1 MNIEPEE
8 RTEPLDIQDEVTAA
22 FDKAIEENPSNPDA
36 AATDDTA
43 IAAEVVAEPAKVEGE
58 KEPEAAA
65 PKEEAKPE
73 PVDTDKEIATL
84 GLKGRSAERFQ
95 HMAGEIKTLAPIK
108 EALEKAGITDLADVP
123 RIIER
128 AQYADAWDEQIAQ
141 TNATPP
147 QMTMAFDYLTNAN
160 AGTAGDLEA
169 ARKCFEYNKSE
180 MKVWAKLLGE
190 DMPGVVDPL
199 EGQDDLKEAL
209 DNGEITRTYALQIAA
224 SRTQGNM
231 ATQRDAQTREENDSR
246 QLFESGVTALNDL
259 GDVLEKADPNY
270 QAKLQYFMPIVKT
283 IRDTCHPSE
292 WAKRSRDAYLQIPE
306 PVIAAPAARSPTPI
320 RPAGLAPG
328 LMPVTDDPVEAF
340 DLGVAAAN
348 GM

>member
-36 AATDDTA
+36 IATDDTA
-43 IAAEVVAEPAKVEGE
+43 IAAEVIAEPAKVEGE

-123 RIIER
+123 RILER
-128 AQYADAWDEQIAQ
+128 AKTADDWEDAVLSTKSTPEQVG
-141 TNATPP
+141 
-147 QMTMAFDYLTNAN
+147 MAFDYLRFAN
-160 AGTAGDLEA
+160 QAQTGDVAAAEKCYEYLTAEL
-169 ARKCFEYNKSE
+169 
-180 MKVWAKLLGE
+180 KVFGSLLGKE
-190 DMPGVVDPL
+190 VHGVIDPL
-199 EGQDDLKEAL
+199 ETHADLKDAL
-209 DNGEITRTYALQIAA
+209 DNGEITRAYALQIAA
-224 SRTQGNM
+224 SRTQGSI
-231 ATQRDAQTREENDSR
+231 ATKRDEQTRQENDSR

-259 GDVLEKADPNY
+259 GDVLEKADPHY
-270 QAKLQYFMPIVKT
+270 AAKLQYFMPIVKT

-306 PVIAAPAARSPTPI
+306 PVIAAPVTRSPTPI

-328 LMPVTDDPVEAF
+328 LTPVTDDPVEAF